1 MKASAW
7 QSGSSEENHKVHE
20 QREWNEGQEHRQ
32 QETWV
37 RMEQAE
43 VKRSVRN
50 GLWPL

>member
-7 QSGSSEENHKVHE
+7 QSGSSEENLKVHE
-20 QREWNEGQEHRQ
+20 QREWNEGQEDGQ

-37 RMEQAE
+37 RTEQAE